1 MISPAYAQMMA
12 RYNRWQN
19 HSLYTAADGLTDAER
34 RKDRGAFF
42 KSIHATLN
50 HILWADAMWMS
61 RVSDAPK
68 PTVGISDSD
77 AYCDNWEML
86 KQERIALDERL
97 IAWADRLDEAWL
109 SADLCWRPAT
119 RQTDM
124 ARPRWR
130 VVAHIFNHQT
140 HHRGQVHAMLTAAG
154 ARPEAT
160 DLIMMEAAPQ
170 DRPA

>member
-19 HSLYTAADGLTDAER
+19 HCLYTAAEGLMDAER

-42 KSIHATLN
+42 RSIHATLN

-61 RVSDAPK
+61 RVSNAPR
-68 PTVGISDSD
+68 PTVGISDSG
-77 AYCDNWEML
+77 AFCDDWEML
-86 KQERIALDERL
+86 KQERIALDERM
-97 IAWADRLDEAWL
+97 IAWADGLDEAWL
-109 SADLCWRPAT
+109 SADLRWRSGALN
-119 RQTDM
+119 RDIVS
-124 ARPRWR
+124 PRWR

-160 DLIMMEAAPQ
+160 DLIMMEATPQ
-170 DRPA
+170 DQPA